1 MSNFGKALRVSGII
15 YIPKVIGEAYGG
27 GFFCGRLRI
36 AGLGYALVAAPV
48 AGELLDT
55 RFATAA
61 SNVPAGLSEW
71 DGNANMTIIKAAGIA
86 NFPAAQFCAGLT
98 IGGYSD
104 WVVPSRAMIEVM
116 YRNLKTYT
124 NTNVTTNGANSY
136 SDPVGLDYTTTSPAQ
151 TTVASFKDG
160 GANQFQG
167 NFYISTSQSGASSV
181 YVHNMLQGASGASAT
196 DALRH
201 VRAMRLVRM
210 PD

>member
-1 MSNFGKALRVSGII
+1 MSNFGKALRTSGII

-27 GFFCGRLRI
+27 GFFCGRLRV

-55 RFATAA
+55 MFATTAG
-61 SNVPAGLSEW
+61 NIPAGLSDW

-86 NFPAAQFCAGLT
+86 NFPGAQFCAGLT

-104 WVVPSRAMIEVM
+104 WVLPSRAMVEVM

-124 NTNVTTNGANSY
+124 NLNVTTNGANAY
-136 SDPVGLDYTTTSPAQ
+136 SEPVGADYTTTVPAQ
-151 TTVASFKDG
+151 TTVASFKSG

-167 NFYISTSQSGASSV
+167 NFYLSSSQSITSSI
-181 YVHNMLQGASGASAT
+181 YVHNMLQGAGGDSAT
-196 DALRH
+196 NATRH